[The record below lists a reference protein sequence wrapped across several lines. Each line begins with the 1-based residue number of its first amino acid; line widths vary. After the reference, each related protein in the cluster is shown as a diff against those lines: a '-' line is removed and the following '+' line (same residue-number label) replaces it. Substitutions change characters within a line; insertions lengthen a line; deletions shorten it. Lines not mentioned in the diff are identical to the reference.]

1 MNGGPIESAQ
11 QALVTGLRALAPS
24 DKFNV
29 IAFDNLQ
36 EYLSEKGLVQATPE
50 AIEAAVAWVLAKCF
64 ARGGAITVC
73 S

>member
-1 MNGGPIESAQ
+1 MDSARE
-11 QALVTGLRALAPS
+11 ALVTGLRALAPS

-50 AIEAAVAWVLAKCF
+50 VGLSKYTPGCPRLTALNF
-64 ARGGAITVC
+64 SAR